1 MMYVFIQIKN
11 LSCSLDNKRAKQLL
25 DYIKDIKL
33 IKPIELY
40 SILLDEKVDVEYST
54 VFIDNLNEEIIL
66 NIINNYHSSLIIK

>member
-1 MMYVFIQIKN
+1 MTIYFKD
-11 LSCSLDNKRAKQLL
+11 SKRKL
-25 DYIKDIKL
+25 KDIKL